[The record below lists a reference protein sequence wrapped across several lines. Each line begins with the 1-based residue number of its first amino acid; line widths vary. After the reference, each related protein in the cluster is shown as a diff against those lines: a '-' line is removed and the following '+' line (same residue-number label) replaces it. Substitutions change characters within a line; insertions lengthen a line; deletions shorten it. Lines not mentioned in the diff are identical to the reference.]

1 MNVVWNFT
9 TLSFTFFSGE
19 FKKVKNKELL
29 KKFMSVLAQRTNKDN
44 SNSSSI
50 TRFVLRLEDCVIGK
64 HDGIP
69 LDLAFLVI
77 YVNL

>member
-1 MNVVWNFT
+1 
-9 TLSFTFFSGE
+9 
-19 FKKVKNKELL
+19 
-29 KKFMSVLAQRTNKDN
+29 MSVLAQRTNKDN

>member
-9 TLSFTFFSGE
+9 TLSFTFFRGE

-50 TRFVLRLEDCVIGK
+50 TRFVLRSENCVIGT